1 MKSKLFVVFL
11 FLLVSLSIS
20 CVVATDLNN
29 DTQDIIQI
37 SGGNESLASPPA
49 SIFDLKDQIS
59 NADEDSVV
67 NITNDYVTTSSCSI
81 DITGSLT
88 IEGQGHTID
97 CSGNNQYLFVSNK
110 GEITLKDLTIKN
122 CKNTNSK
129 IGGAIF
135 IKPGSQWTIINCT
148 FENNG
153 AENYGGAIYNDNLEG
168 TLTVTNST
176 FKNNK
181 ANSESGGAIFSKGE
195 VVIEGCYFE
204 GNTAYVDAG
213 AIFC

>member
-81 DITGSLT
+81 DISGSLT
-88 IEGQGHTID
+88 IEG
-97 CSGNNQYLFVSNK
+97 
-110 GEITLKDLTIKN
+110 
-122 CKNTNSK
+122 
-129 IGGAIF
+129 
-135 IKPGSQWTIINCT
+135 
-148 FENNG
+148 
-153 AENYGGAIYNDNLEG
+153 
-168 TLTVTNST
+168 
-176 FKNNK
+176 
-181 ANSESGGAIFSKGE
+181 
-195 VVIEGCYFE
+195 
-204 GNTAYVDAG
+204 
-213 AIFC
+213 